1 MAPGPAM
8 RVSGTV
14 SRVRARFA
22 KPQAPGVTR
31 GLLSLR
37 PGSNSDASL
46 GAPGRVRGGGDAR
59 GAGAGAGEGDAPLAA
74 GAGRAHRLLPPPAGD
89 SPGRPPGEVPERRVQ
104 ERGAARRQ
112 RATGQQP
119 PAMSRGLQLLLLS
132 CGRSRGCLSASLPPP
147 APHRPATPPFLAC
160 SRSSLPLVAC
170 SLTPAAWEMTV
181 ACSEDVELPCT
192 APRYPQIPYTV
203 SWAKL
208 TERGEEKIEVPQEDL
223 QNYHQK
229 EPNGSFERPGERL
242 YALKI
247 QKTTGCSSGTY
258 ICTLVGPEGQRN
270 QSGTVILKVTACHK
284 DCKEETFKK
293 YRAEIV
299 LLLALV
305 VFYLTL
311 IIFTCKFARQ
321 QSIFPD
327 FSKPGLERVFLPVTS
342 PNKHLEPVTLHKTEV
357 V

>member
-1 MAPGPAM
+1 
-8 RVSGTV
+8 
-14 SRVRARFA
+14 
-22 KPQAPGVTR
+22 
-31 GLLSLR
+31 
-37 PGSNSDASL
+37 
-46 GAPGRVRGGGDAR
+46 
-59 GAGAGAGEGDAPLAA
+59 
-74 GAGRAHRLLPPPAGD
+74 
-89 SPGRPPGEVPERRVQ
+89 
-104 ERGAARRQ
+104 
-112 RATGQQP
+112 
-119 PAMSRGLQLLLLS
+119 MSRGLQLLLLS
-132 CGRSRGCLSASLPPP
+132 C
-147 APHRPATPPFLAC
+147 
-160 SRSSLPLVAC
+160 AC